1 MTKVPVLRSLPSNE
15 GGSQD
20 TTSITNKY
28 ITCEMTSTV
37 EREAAG
43 QGKGEL
49 SVPGDRLAGSIRWL
63 G

>member
-20 TTSITNKY
+20 TTSITKKY
-28 ITCEMTSTV
+28 ITCETTSTM
-37 EREAAG
+37 ERGSRAG
-43 QGKGEL
+43 EGGAF
-49 SVPGDRLAGSIRWL
+49 SAGDRLAGSIRWL